1 MGNTKAVPITPG
13 KEVKKLKADLVKK
26 DAENGALQDTIA
38 ELASALNCLNLVKTT
53 AANSS
58 ITSSST
64 DKKGKKDKDAP
75 VPNKTAYKY
84 FCDNTPKQEGIDMR
98 LVYKEVAPELRQ
110 VFTNLAEADKARF
123 Q

>member
-1 MGNTKAVPITPG
+1 MAGTMKSKRSVALQPLSNNTKAVPTTPG

-58 ITSSST
+58 ISQSST
-64 DKKGKKDKDAP
+64 DKKRKERQGCSCTQQD
-75 VPNKTAYKY
+75 
-84 FCDNTPKQEGIDMR
+84 R
-98 LVYKEVAPELRQ
+98 L
-110 VFTNLAEADKARF
+110 
-123 Q
+123 